1 MMRKAV
7 FQRPWLLL
15 IGIVLTC
22 LPAGC
27 SDPNERD
34 ADSGIAAMRGVADP
48 KHAAGTPE
56 QYIQAHKDAEKVNP
70 IKEKVAAPK
79 AKP

>member
-1 MMRKAV
+1 MMRKAILR
-7 FQRPWLLL
+7 RPWPLL

-34 ADSGIAAMRGVADP
+34 ADSGIAATRGVAQP
-48 KHAAGTPE
+48 KYAAGTPE
-56 QYIQAHKDAEKVNP
+56 QYIQAHKDAEKAVP
-70 IKEKVAAPK
+70 IKGKGAAPK